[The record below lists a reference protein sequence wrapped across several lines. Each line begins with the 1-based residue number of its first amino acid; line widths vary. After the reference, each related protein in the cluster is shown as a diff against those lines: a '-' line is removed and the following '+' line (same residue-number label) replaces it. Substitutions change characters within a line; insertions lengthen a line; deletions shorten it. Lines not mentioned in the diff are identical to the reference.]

1 MRMIFG
7 VMSLL
12 IVLAIVGTLGKKQL
26 QALGQ
31 VGGTTTA
38 RVPLDSQTQA
48 VSDAVLGRARDGAAA
63 VAVPGGMPGATLA
76 PMGEATVPMQ
86 AQAIQNRMRDA
97 TTQALQQGVQRNN
110 NAQP

>member
-31 VGGTTTA
+31 AGGTTT

-48 VSDAVLGRARDGAAA
+48 VSDAVLDRARDGAATA
-63 VAVPGGMPGATLA
+63 AVPGGMPGATLA
-76 PMGEATVPMQ
+76 PLGEATVPMQ

-110 NAQP
+110 DAQP

>member
-1 MRMIFG
+1 MRIVFG
-7 VMSLL
+7 LMSLL
-12 IVLAIVGTLGKKQL
+12 IALAIVGTLAKKQL

-31 VGGTTTA
+31 VGNTTT

-48 VSDAVLGRARDGAAA
+48 VSDAVLGRAHDGAATI
-63 VAVPGGMPGATLA
+63 AVPGGMPGAAVA

-97 TTQALQQGVQRNN
+97 TTNALQQGMDRNN